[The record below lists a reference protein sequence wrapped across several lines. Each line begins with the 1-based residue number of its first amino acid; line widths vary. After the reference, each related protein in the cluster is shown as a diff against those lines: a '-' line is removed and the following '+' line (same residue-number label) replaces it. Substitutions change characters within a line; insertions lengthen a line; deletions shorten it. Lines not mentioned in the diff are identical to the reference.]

1 MKSTD
6 LYEQAHVFLAG
17 IRVFEHLHGRPP
29 TLQGLSEFLKIS
41 EEELS
46 LLARKLEDRS
56 IIRVVQAGSQIRY
69 SIADHTGV
77 EDLPRGEQ
85 SSQMKDE
92 ISQFQNKQQSRL
104 KEIEKTLGRSTEK
117 SKIFS
122 DLDKALKDPS
132 VIKPKKNPLD

>member
-17 IRVFEHLHGRPP
+17 IRVFEHLNGRPP
-29 TLQGLSEFLKIS
+29 TLQGLSEILKTS

-46 LLARKLEDRS
+46 LLGRKLEDRS
-56 IIRVVQAGSQIRY
+56 IIRVIQAGSQLRY
-69 SIADHTGV
+69 SIADHILV
-77 EDLPRGEQ
+77 EDLPRGQ
-85 SSQMKDE
+85 QTSQMKDE

-104 KEIEKTLGRSTEK
+104 KEIEKTLGRSPDK
-117 SKIFS
+117 AKIFN

-132 VIKPKKNPLD
+132 AIKPKKNPLD

>member
-17 IRVFEHLHGRPP
+17 IRVFEHLYGRPP
-29 TLQGLSEFLKIS
+29 TLQGLSELLKIS

-46 LLARKLEDRS
+46 LLGRKLEDRS
-56 IIRVVQAGSQIRY
+56 IIRVILAGSQVRY
-69 SIADHTGV
+69 SIADHILV
-77 EDLPRGEQ
+77 EDLPRGQ
-85 SSQMKDE
+85 QTSQMKDE

-104 KEIEKTLGRSTEK
+104 KEIEKTLGRSTDK
-117 SKIFS
+117 AKIFG

-132 VIKPKKNPLD
+132 AIKPKKNPLD